1 MLLVSE
7 RTSVSTQKQGVE
19 QFGYKQELNRSLT
32 FVDLV
37 VYGLIFMVPIA
48 PFAIFGSVFQ
58 ASGGMVPLTYIIALV
73 AMIFTANSYAQMSQA
88 FPMAGSVYTYVG
100 RGLARPAGFVAGWMI
115 LLDYVLV
122 PCLLYLAAS
131 LAMSAIIPAVPVWV
145 WLVAFVVLNT
155 VINYMGISLT
165 AKVNKFMLIGELIVL
180 VIYLVIGLTAIAQ
193 GKGGAS
199 FGLQGFFN
207 PETFSLPLIFGAA
220 SIAVLSFLGF
230 DAVSTLAE
238 ENAGTSKQLAR
249 SMIAALGGVALLFV
263 AQTWVAGL
271 LVADP
276 AALIANGDGAGVAFY
291 DTAAV
296 AGGPWLYVL
305 TAVSTAIAWGFADA
319 LVAQAAT
326 SRLLF
331 AMARDR
337 QLPKVLAKVHP
348 KHRIP
353 VNATFFVAGLSL
365 VLGIILTV
373 LPDGLALIATLVNF
387 GALTAFLVLNVAVI
401 WYFIVK
407 QKSRRWFVH
416 LIYPLIGFFVLAAV
430 MFNAREAAQ
439 TVGIIWLAV
448 GIIVAIVLY
457 KRGLMKPLT
466 GTAAAGQDS
475 GRV

>member
-1 MLLVSE
+1 MAIQE
-7 RTSVSTQKQGVE
+7 QGIE
-19 QFGYKQELNRSLT
+19 QFGYKQELKRSLS

-73 AMIFTANSYAQMSQA
+73 AMVFTANSYAQMSQA

-131 LAMSAIIPAVPVWV
+131 LAMAAIIPAVPVWI
-145 WLVAFVVLNT
+145 WLVIFVVLNT
-155 VINYMGISLT
+155 IINYMGISLT
-165 AKVNKFMLIGELIVL
+165 AKVNKFMLVGELIVL
-180 VIYLVIGLTAIAQ
+180 VIYLVIGITAIAQ

-199 FGLQGFFN
+199 FGFEGFFN
-207 PETFSLPLIFGAA
+207 ADTFSLPLIFGAA

-230 DAVSTLAE
+230 DAISTLAE

-249 SMIAALGGVALLFV
+249 SMIAALAGVALLFV

-276 AALIANGDGAGVAFY
+276 SELIAKGDGAGVAFY
-291 DTAAV
+291 ETAGA

-365 VLGIILTV
+365 VLGIILTI

-387 GALTAFLVLNVAVI
+387 GALSAFLVLNVAVV

-416 LIYPLIGFFVLAAV
+416 LVFPVIGFFVLAAV

-439 TVGIIWLAV
+439 TVGLIWLAI
-448 GIIVAIVLY
+448 GIVVAIVLY
-457 KRGLMKPLT
+457 KRGIMKPLSDEGKRT
-466 GTAAAGQDS
+466 ERESEDA
-475 GRV
+475 

>member
-1 MLLVSE
+1 MSN
-7 RTSVSTQKQGVE
+7 QKQGIE
-19 QFGYKQELNRSLT
+19 QFGYKQELKRSLN

-73 AMIFTANSYAQMSQA
+73 AMIFTANSYSQMAQA

-131 LAMSAIIPAVPVWV
+131 LAMAAIIPAVPVWI
-145 WLVAFVVLNT
+145 WLVIFVVLNT

-165 AKVNKFMLIGELIVL
+165 AKVNKFMLVGELIVL
-180 VIYLVIGLTAIAQ
+180 VIYLVIGIIAIAQ

-199 FGLQGFFN
+199 FGFEGFFN
-207 PETFSLPLIFGAA
+207 PETFTLPLIFGAA

-230 DAVSTLAE
+230 DAISTLAE

-249 SMIAALGGVALLFV
+249 SMIAALGGVALLFI
-263 AQTWVAGL
+263 AQTWVAGM
-271 LVADP
+271 LVSDP
-276 AALIANGDGAGVAFY
+276 AGLIAKGDGAGVAFY
-291 DTAAV
+291 ETAGN

-348 KHRIP
+348 THRIP

-365 VLGIILTV
+365 VLGIILTI

-387 GALTAFLVLNVAVI
+387 GALTAFLILNVAVI
-401 WYFIVK
+401 WHFIVR

-416 LIYPLIGFFVLAAV
+416 LIYPVIGFFVLAAV

-439 TVGIIWLAV
+439 TVGLIWLAI

-457 KRGLMKPLT
+457 RRGIMKPLT
-466 GTAAAGQDS
+466 GPDVVPERETEDA
-475 GRV
+475 